1 MKYIGCELVVGD
13 NTDQGQVEEIVI
25 LKDIPHPTVPGVR
38 QIEYKIPAIDG
49 TKNPLITTGALKGD
63 GAKNFTKTIYDPT
76 IWSDVKLEQALKEA
90 IQDVA
95 NRNNG
100 NILSEFFGSTK
111 EGYVV
116 HGYYRNGKIT
126 SFFFE

>member
-1 MKYIGCELVVGD
+1 MRPPGLPHATPTRAK
-13 NTDQGQVEEIVI
+13 EIVI
-25 LKDIPHPTVPGVR
+25 LKNIPHPTVPGVR

-100 NILSEFFGSTK
+100 NILSEFYGSTK